1 MRSYQIRVGLMSMTN
16 VLVRRGETGVP
27 AVAQRVRD
35 PALPQLWRRP
45 QLWLRFS
52 PWPGNFH
59 MP

>member
-1 MRSYQIRVGLMSMTN
+1 MSMTN